1 MCFVVGR
8 LFLIVSVVVGV
19 VGIIVLVLVGAEV
32 LIVCVEGNGV
42 FCGRNPFLASAT
54 LEREGFF
61 RVVALSWYCSFC
73 VDGYCFESA
82 WFAGVCCC

>member
-1 MCFVVGR
+1 MFD
-8 LFLIVSVVVGV
+8 
-19 VGIIVLVLVGAEV
+19 
-32 LIVCVEGNGV
+32 GNGV

-73 VDGYCFESA
+73 VDGCCLESA
-82 WFAGVCCC
+82 WYTGVCSCERRVLWIDELLRG